1 MTVELYLVFVVA
13 TALLIATPGPNVAL
27 IVGTS
32 LTHGART
39 GLMAMAGV
47 NVGVMIQLAVVA
59 AGLSWLVELFAQQF
73 RPDPLCRR
81 GLSAVPRHPDPV
93 EGAQAVAAVRRSRRE
108 RAFARGFAV
117 AFANPKTLIFQAAFL
132 PQFLTD
138 GEGRQ
143 AQLWLLAAT
152 FWVITVVGDAIW
164 VLCAARLNARAVSG
178 RAQLIADR
186 VSGGILI
193 AGAGVLLAASRLRAE
208 SQHTVAARSRTAS
221 RRLQNPHHLGI
232 AARLRAARAA
242 SRPGGPRY

>member
-1 MTVELYLVFVVA
+1 MSIELYLVFVIA

-39 GLMAMAGV
+39 GLTAMAGV
-47 NVGVMIQLAVVA
+47 NIGVMIQLAVVA
-59 AGLSWLVELFAQQF
+59 AGLSWIVELFAKNFDLIRFAGAAYLLFLGVQTIWKARKPAQ
-73 RPDPLCRR
+73 PTPL
-81 GLSAVPRHPDPV
+81 ST
-93 EGAQAVAAVRRSRRE
+93 E

-132 PQFLTD
+132 PQFLSD
-138 GEGRQ
+138 GEGRT

-152 FWVITVVGDAIW
+152 FWIVTVIGDAIW
-164 VLCAARLNARAVSG
+164 VLGAARLRAAVSG

-193 AGAGVLLAASRLRAE
+193 AGACVLLAASRR
-208 SQHTVAARSRTAS
+208 
-221 RRLQNPHHLGI
+221 
-232 AARLRAARAA
+232 
-242 SRPGGPRY
+242 

>member
-1 MTVELYLVFVVA
+1 MSFQLYLVFVVA

-39 GLMAMAGV
+39 GLTAMAGV
-47 NVGVMIQLAVVA
+47 NIGVMVQLAAVA
-59 AGLSWLVELFAQQF
+59 AGLSWIVELFARNFDLIRFVGAAYLLFLGIQT
-73 RPDPLCRR
+73 LWKSRR
-81 GLSAVPRHPDPV
+81 
-93 EGAQAVAAVRRSRRE
+93 AVAGRPVAPLSVN
-108 RAFARGFAV
+108 RAFARGLAV

-152 FWVITVVGDAIW
+152 FWIITVVGDAIW
-164 VLCAARLNARAVSG
+164 VLFASRLRSAVSG

-193 AGAGVLLAASRLRAE
+193 AGAGVLLAASRR
-208 SQHTVAARSRTAS
+208 
-221 RRLQNPHHLGI
+221 
-232 AARLRAARAA
+232 
-242 SRPGGPRY
+242 